1 MRLRRKSVTRAVV
14 LGVIFRGRLSS
25 LTVLGVSIFSSA
37 AAAVLNP
44 KRPFGIK
51 GGPVGPGPKTLGLG
65 TRPWRVR
72 GRSAAGRGRFA
83 AGLRQVFD
91 LGWKRECVKTLVF

>member
-1 MRLRRKSVTRAVV
+1 MRPFLSLVFVREVSKTSKKLKPVRLRRKSVTNAVV
-14 LGVIFRGRLSS
+14 LGVIFIGRLSS

-65 TRPWRVR
+65 TRPQRV
-72 GRSAAGRGRFA
+72 RGRFA
-83 AGLRQVFD
+83 AGF
-91 LGWKRECVKTLVF
+91 